1 MRCLGKSMA
10 ADQSNMKQPGH
21 QAIVGRRHAIKF
33 AAACV
38 GAFLGPCSGT
48 VAQDEGAQERV
59 EEIVVLGSRRAER
72 SVADLP
78 VPVDLISSVDLAQS
92 GSGDMDDL
100 LRTLLPSYNVQRFAI
115 ADAATIIRPATLRGL
130 PPDNTLI
137 LINGKRRHRG
147 SVIAE
152 GGGSLTAGSQGPDL
166 AVIPALAI
174 DQVEVLRD
182 GAAAQYG
189 SDAIAGVI
197 NYRLKENRQGFVFE
211 SRWGETY
218 AGDGDAWSL
227 GANLGLPL
235 GDQGFASISARWAST
250 GPTSRSLPRTDAQ
263 ALLETGNSAIMQP
276 VQIWGAPDVE
286 DDLAIFVNAGMALSD
301 NQELYAFGNYAQRAV
316 TGGFFFRNPNSRSGV
331 FTRGGQRAIMDT
343 RLAGQA
349 GQISNCPVLLSP
361 GGTPTDQDAVDADR
375 AALAALPANCWVANN
390 LYPGGYTPSF
400 GGDNQDFSAL
410 AGLRGSLSN
419 GFAYDLSLSIGRN
432 ETAFRIENTWNPS
445 LGPDSPTAFD
455 LGVYRQTERN
465 YHADFL
471 FPLPVAAFASDL
483 NLAFGA
489 EYRVETFEIALGEE
503 DSWRAGP
510 YALQNANFHSDGVTP
525 LPAMTIGAH
534 GFPGFNPSQAGEF
547 DRGNY
552 AIYADVGAD
561 LTPDFLL
568 DTALRFED
576 FDDFGATLN
585 GKVQAR
591 WHLTPSFGLRGS
603 FSTGFRAPTPG
614 QSNVEKVSTRTIDGQ
629 LLQSGQIRPTNP
641 IAAYLGGEA
650 LDAEAAVSLTAG
662 TSWDIS
668 DAWSITLDWFRIE
681 VHDRISSTGLI
692 DIRAESAIPDCP
704 AVYAAAGNL
713 AECLQELGVPGAS
726 DLSSVQFYTNDF
738 DTRTQG
744 IDAVLSYAG
753 NWGATG
759 MVRFTAAWNWTD
771 TKVQRAGQEVSR
783 NHLLELENYNPKQRA
798 IFTLNYALGDLRLL
812 FRSSYYGDWVVANDS
827 ASNSDP
833 AYSPGTARYRIDCG
847 IGPSKDHCYDGGWVF
862 DLEAAYAF
870 DERFTLAA
878 GASNIFNNAGPRSKY
893 NTFPDPNF
901 SDWIGEKY
909 TESVH
914 WGFDGGFYY
923 FRLRAEL

>member
-1 MRCLGKSMA
+1 MGGSGAGAGGLV
-10 ADQSNMKQPGH
+10 KQPDH
-21 QAIVGRRHAIKF
+21 QTIAARGFAVKL
-33 AAACV
+33 AAAAAAV
-38 GAFLGPCSGT
+38 LLIPCPASG
-48 VAQDEGAQERV
+48 AQDEGAEERV
-59 EEIVVLGSRRAER
+59 EEIVVLGSRRTER

-78 VPVDLISSVDLAQS
+78 VPVDVLGSADLAQS
-92 GSGDMDDL
+92 AAKDMDDL

-152 GGGSLTAGSQGPDL
+152 GGGSLAAGAQGPDL
-166 AVIPALAI
+166 AVIPALAVE
-174 DQVEVLRD
+174 QVEVLRD

-197 NYRLKENRQGFVFE
+197 NYRLKENRRGFVLE

-235 GDQGFASISARWAST
+235 GDEGFASITAQWASAD
-250 GPTSRSLPRTDAQ
+250 PTSRSLPRTDAQ
-263 ALLETGNSAIMQP
+263 ALLETGNAAIKQP
-276 VQIWGAPDVE
+276 VQIWGAPEVD
-286 DDLAIFVNAGMALSD
+286 DDLAVFVNIGAPLSG

-331 FTRGGQRAIMDT
+331 FTRGGQRAVMDT
-343 RLAGQA
+343 SLAGQA
-349 GQISNCPVLLSP
+349 GQISNCPVLRSP

-375 AALAALPANCWVANN
+375 AALAGLPANCWVANN

-400 GGDNQDFSAL
+400 GGDNRDFSAL
-410 AGLRGSLSN
+410 AGLRGRLSN
-419 GFAYDLSLSIGRN
+419 DFAYDLSWSIGRN

-445 LGPDSPTAFD
+445 LGPASPTAFD
-455 LGVYRQTERN
+455 LGIYRQTEKN
-465 YHADFL
+465 YHADFRL
-471 FPLPVAAFASDL
+471 PLPMAAFASDL
-483 NLAFGA
+483 HLAFGA

-510 YALQNANFHSDGVTP
+510 YALQNANFYRDGITP

-552 AIYADVGAD
+552 AVYADVGAD
-561 LTPDFLL
+561 LRPDFLL
-568 DTALRFED
+568 EVAARFED
-576 FDDFGATLN
+576 FDDFGTTIN

-591 WHLTPSFGLRGS
+591 WQLTPTFGLRGS

-614 QSNVEKVSTRTIDGQ
+614 QSNVEKVSTRTIGGQ

-650 LDAEAAVSLTAG
+650 LDAETALSLTLG
-662 TSWDIS
+662 SSWDLS
-668 DAWSITLDWFRIE
+668 DAWSITLDWFRIL
-681 VHDRISSTGLI
+681 VRDRLSSTGLI

-704 AVYAAAGNL
+704 VVHAAAGSL

-738 DTRTQG
+738 NTRTQG
-744 IDAVLSYAG
+744 IDAVLSYVG
-753 NWGATG
+753 RWGAAGTTN
-759 MVRFTAAWNWTD
+759 FTAAWNWTD

-783 NHLLELENYNPKQRA
+783 DQLLELENYNPKHRA
-798 IFTLNYALGDLRLL
+798 IFTLNHVLGAFRLL
-812 FRSSYYGDWVVANDS
+812 FRSSYYGDWVVAN
-827 ASNSDP
+827 AGAGNPDP
-833 AYSPGTARYRIDCG
+833 AYAPGDVRYRIDCG
-847 IGPSKDHCYDGGWVF
+847 LGPSKDHCYDGGWVF
-862 DLEAAYAF
+862 DLEAAYDF
-870 DERFTLAA
+870 NERFTLVA
-878 GASNIFNNAGPRSKY
+878 GASNIFDNAGPRSKY
-893 NTFPDPNF
+893 NTSPDPGF

-909 TESVH
+909 AESTH

-923 FRLRAEL
+923 FRFRAEL